1 MFSAYLNTNVLSIGS
16 LVFASLTWL
25 LLQLKHRLNNK
36 KSGSLALPFETVLDK
51 VGQADF
57 WIFGY
62 YGNFNKQQ
70 LLAEYPGYAAL
81 KPFKTD
87 EIYGCQI
94 DRTPYFEEVSWR
106 PDWLLADLVQ
116 LFHPDLRTTSLRY
129 YHRL

>member
-1 MFSAYLNTNVLSIGS
+1 M
-16 LVFASLTWL
+16 ASMHLPTI
-25 LLQLKHRLNNK
+25 R

-94 DRTPYFEEVSWR
+94 DRR
-106 PDWLLADLVQ
+106 PISRRLAGVQ
-116 LFHPDLRTTSLRY
+116 TGFWQT
-129 YHRL
+129 